1 MNLVLVKGK
10 AAASW
15 KSLGVHFAEQLRMTA
30 SAFRFCAE
38 QILVASPIGSRLTN
52 VRLLPAH
59 LHAQRLGRW
68 HQAIGPLFY
77 KWHDIAHRK

>member
-1 MNLVLVKGK
+1 MNLVQVKGK

-15 KSLGVHFAEQLRMTA
+15 ENLGVPFAEELRMTGN
-30 SAFRFCAE
+30 AFRVCAE

-59 LHAQRLGRW
+59 SCARGDWADGTRPS
-68 HQAIGPLFY
+68 ALFY
-77 KWHDIAHRK
+77 RWHDITH

>member
-38 QILVASPIGSRLTN
+38 QILVASLIGSRLTN

-59 LHAQRLGRW
+59 SCARRDWADGTRPS
-68 HQAIGPLFY
+68 ALFY
-77 KWHDIAHRK
+77 RWHDITH

>member
-1 MNLVLVKGK
+1 MNLVIVKRK

-15 KSLGVHFAEQLRMTA
+15 KSIRAHFAEQLRMTGN
-30 SAFRFCAE
+30 AFTFCAE

-59 LHAQRLGRW
+59 SYTRRDCADGTKPS
-68 HQAIGPLFY
+68 ALFS
-77 KWHDIAHRK
+77 ISGMT